1 MAKLNTHVHVVNP
14 KGEPV
19 VLKPGVDV
27 PAWAEKAITNP
38 KVWVDGPKAD
48 KAPQGDG
55 GAGDSVYADLKAAD
69 LKAEIERRNAD
80 RDDDAKITPAGK
92 KNADLIA
99 ALEADDAAH
108 DEGDDSGDG
117 GE

>member
-1 MAKLNTHVHVVNP
+1 MSDNNVPVVNVTVGDTTYPAGVPLPKDVAKLV
-14 KGEPV
+14 
-19 VLKPGVDV
+19 
-27 PAWAEKAITNP
+27 TNP
-38 KVWVDGPKAD
+38 KVFGGDPGGQVED
-48 KAPQGDG
+48 KGGGDG
-55 GAGDSVYADLKAAD
+55 GGDSVYADLKAAD